1 MEREYISRTIRTF
14 GAVLLVFFPF
24 GLYYLGFYPAL
35 AVLSG
40 GVWGIVNLLLL
51 SSLIKAVVRP
61 GGVLME
67 RAIVLGIIKFPLLYL
82 SAYALLKVE
91 QFDVKWLLG
100 GFSGLFGVMLLKSLG
115 RILLGLDNRP
125 AGEEMRRAAS

>member
-14 GAVLLVFFPF
+14 GLVLLIFFPF
-24 GLYYLGFYPAL
+24 GMYYFGFYTAL

-51 SSLIKAVVRP
+51 SSLIKAVIRP
-61 GGVLME
+61 GGVQME
-67 RAIVLGIIKFPLLYL
+67 RAIVLGIVKFPLLYL

-91 QFDVKWLLG
+91 QFEVTWLLA
-100 GFSGLFGVMLLKSLG
+100 GFSGLFVIMLLKSLG
-115 RILLGLDNRP
+115 RIVLGLDNRP
-125 AGEEMRRAAS
+125 AGQEMRRTIS

>member
-14 GAVLLVFFPF
+14 GIVLLVFFPF

-51 SSLIKAVVRP
+51 SSLVKAVVRP
-61 GGVLME
+61 GGVQME
-67 RAIVLGIIKFPLLYL
+67 RAIVLGIVKFPLLYL
-82 SAYALLKVE
+82 AAYALLKVD
-91 QFDVKWLLG
+91 QFDVKWLLA
-100 GFSGLFGVMLLKSLG
+100 GFSGMFGIMLLKSLG
-115 RILLGLDNRP
+115 RILLGLDNRQ
-125 AGEEMRRAAS
+125 AGQEMRRAAS

>member
-35 AVLSG
+35 ALLSG

-51 SSLIKAVVRP
+51 SSLIKAVIRP

-82 SAYALLKVE
+82 SAYALLKIE
-91 QFDVKWLLG
+91 QFEVKWLLG
-100 GFSGLFGVMLLKSLG
+100 GFSGLFAVMLLKSLG